1 VIIQPWLAVDP
12 GQGCE
17 CLVAGETEC
26 AASIVILA
34 ADEDVGGLAMR
45 GKFLA
50 RVSRLMLTMPGP
62 RHDPPPGGPMAL
74 QLAGDDH
81 RRRPDLLL
89 RQPAEQDAAPASME
103 DFGHPGALGT
113 IQRSWRRQR
122 RRQSGHA
129 VCAGGLERENTR
141 RGLAAYSAA
150 IVSALLFL

>member
-1 VIIQPWLAVDP
+1 MDRSETRPVAPSLAADVIIQPWLAVDP

-50 RVSRLMLTMPGP
+50 WLSRLMLTMAGP

-74 QLAGDDH
+74 QLAGDEH
-81 RRRPDLLL
+81 RRRPDSTA
-89 RQPAEQDAAPASME
+89 R
-103 DFGHPGALGT
+103 GIRPGAGVNGRLRT
-113 IQRSWRRQR
+113 IESAWDGPALLARQR
-122 RRQSGHA
+122 RPHSGMPFARA
-129 VCAGGLERENTR
+129 VLSARKLAG
-141 RGLAAYSAA
+141 
-150 IVSALLFL
+150 V

>member
-1 VIIQPWLAVDP
+1 MDRSETRPVAPSLAADVIIQPWLAVDP

-50 RVSRLMLTMPGP
+50 WLSRLMLTMAGP

-74 QLAGDDH
+74 QLAGDEH
-81 RRRPDLLL
+81 RRRPDSTA
-89 RQPAEQDAAPASME
+89 RGIRPAPASME
-103 DFGHPGALGT
+103 DFGLSRALGT
-113 IQRSWRRQR
+113 VQRSWRG
-122 RRQSGHA
+122 SGGPTA
-129 VCAGGLERENTR
+129 ACRL
-141 RGLAAYSAA
+141 RGRS
-150 IVSALLFL
+150 